1 MDTPPELYL
10 ADHLAPLLPS
20 LPGES
25 PDGLM
30 PEGRNWLEQLLLHP
44 EWAEVER
51 WGADPERWPS
61 WPDDA
66 LAHHNSPDLYGL
78 AVHTPGITTVH
89 GYRSRTARD
98 ADTHAVH
105 RHWIRTPPTD

>member
-1 MDTPPELYL
+1 MDTPSELYL
-10 ADHLAPLLPS
+10 ANHLATLLPG

-30 PEGRNWLEQLLLHP
+30 PEGRSWIDQLLDT
-44 EWAEVER
+44 EWTHIEQ
-51 WGADPERWPS
+51 WGAGADRWDS

-78 AVHTPGITTVH
+78 AVHTPGLTTVH

-105 RHWIRTPPTD
+105 RHWISTPPTD